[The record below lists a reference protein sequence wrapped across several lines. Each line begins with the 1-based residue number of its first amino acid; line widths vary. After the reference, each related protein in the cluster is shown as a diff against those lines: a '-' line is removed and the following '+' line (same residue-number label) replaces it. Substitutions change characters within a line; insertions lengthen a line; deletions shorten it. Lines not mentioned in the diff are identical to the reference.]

1 MDTRNLSP
9 DSHVAQQS
17 RRDKLRVQQS
27 LSSVQH
33 IDEFPNCLEHY
44 SIRPGLSPDPVHV
57 RNIRNGNILYDSTMF
72 SSEMLNF
79 ATSSHAVSAS
89 KDAIVDQELEP
100 IPAEDSSFTSM
111 SHPVLSNFNA
121 SSPKS
126 TTCDPQECGN
136 WRSLDSQQS
145 YDLMVNYAG
154 GSVGGERNQ
163 KPMFVG
169 EVLSNNARVSNISAS
184 RQFWMPS
191 YFENQDVQLPFTLRN
206 SSGEILSDDS
216 LKEAREMQVTS
227 LPPYQN
233 TLLDVIPSGCFRPR
247 INERIVHSSYAT
259 ASTALHIDNNTS
271 TWMSRPLENYH
282 HWSGEF
288 GLIART
294 SDQELRTIGSD
305 ANTQGLS
312 LSLSSINPPS
322 KVEATHFG
330 EGCASEHLQLKVAR
344 VSQESQQDSK
354 ISKSSSFCAMPK
366 PSIISKGGGKSLHDV
381 VGTSTHA
388 FRSTG
393 PLGPF
398 TGYATILKSSGFLK
412 PAQELLEEFSIITGP
427 KLMRTFEMFERISG
441 DQVSAPDLADTVN
454 TVDEEGG
461 TNGNDISG
469 ISSSTFY
476 SSNKRSGSAGV
487 GGGGSSCGSYG
498 PEYQQM
504 KAKLLFLEEEVG
516 RRYKQYHQQMQMVA
530 SSFESVA
537 GLSAATPYVTV
548 ALKTVSGNFRCL
560 KHAIV
565 DQLKQVTK
573 AVGDDLFSRN
583 TVAVGSK
590 VDTSASRLIYMDQSI
605 QTNKSGGVN
614 VGYHEPQQHI
624 WRPQRGLPERSVAV
638 LRAWLF
644 EHFLH
649 PYPTDTDKHM
659 LATQTGLSRNQV
671 SNWFINARVRLWKP
685 MVEEIHMLEAKGLA
699 EKAGRNDGNS
709 AEGNSQSNDEEGPN
723 KFGTN
728 SVLDKQM
735 ECYGIGSSGGCGEQL
750 DGEEFNREKRSRVE
764 FQVPTT
770 MDGSPMNF
778 LPSQRSGADNGGLGA
793 VSLTLGLRQGIESA
807 QHQIQLQQHK
817 GHFKQQP
824 YGGQMI
830 HDFVG

>member
-27 LSSVQH
+27 LSSVQQ

-169 EVLSNNARVSNISAS
+169 EVLSNNARVSNISTS
-184 RQFWMPS
+184 RQYWMPS
-191 YFENQDVQLPFTLRN
+191 YFENQDVQLPSTLRN

-247 INERIVHSSYAT
+247 INERIVHPSYAT
-259 ASTALHIDNNTS
+259 ESTALHIDNNTS

-354 ISKSSSFCAMPK
+354 IFKSSSFCAVPK

-388 FRSTG
+388 FRNTG

-412 PAQELLEEFSIITGP
+412 PAQELLEEFSIVTGP

-441 DQVSAPDLADTVN
+441 DQVSAPALADTVN

-504 KAKLLFLEEEVG
+504 KAKLLFLEEEVCLLFT
-516 RRYKQYHQQMQMVA
+516 
-530 SSFESVA
+530 SLSFFFFFFTF
-537 GLSAATPYVTV
+537 LR
-548 ALKTVSGNFRCL
+548 GN
-560 KHAIV
+560 II
-565 DQLKQVTK
+565 
-573 AVGDDLFSRN
+573 
-583 TVAVGSK
+583 
-590 VDTSASRLIYMDQSI
+590 IYQ
-605 QTNKSGGVN
+605 
-614 VGYHEPQQHI
+614 
-624 WRPQRGLPERSVAV
+624 ERE
-638 LRAWLF
+638 R
-644 EHFLH
+644 E
-649 PYPTDTDKHM
+649 
-659 LATQTGLSRNQV
+659 RE
-671 SNWFINARVRLWKP
+671 R
-685 MVEEIHMLEAKGLA
+685 
-699 EKAGRNDGNS
+699 
-709 AEGNSQSNDEEGPN
+709 
-723 KFGTN
+723 
-728 SVLDKQM
+728 
-735 ECYGIGSSGGCGEQL
+735 
-750 DGEEFNREKRSRVE
+750 GEEKRRE
-764 FQVPTT
+764 
-770 MDGSPMNF
+770 
-778 LPSQRSGADNGGLGA
+778 
-793 VSLTLGLRQGIESA
+793 ES
-807 QHQIQLQQHK
+807 
-817 GHFKQQP
+817 
-824 YGGQMI
+824 
-830 HDFVG
+830 

>member
-1 MDTRNLSP
+1 MDTRNLRP

-17 RRDKLRVQQS
+17 RRDKLRVQQG

-33 IDEFPNCLEHY
+33 IDEFPGCLEHY
-44 SIRPGLSPDPVHV
+44 SIRPGLSPDLVHV
-57 RNIRNGNILYDSTMF
+57 RNFRNGSILYDSPMF

-89 KDAIVDQELEP
+89 KDAIVGQELGP
-100 IPAEDSSFTSM
+100 IPAENSSFTSI

-121 SSPKS
+121 SPKP
-126 TTCDPQECGN
+126 TTCDPQECVN
-136 WRSLDSQQS
+136 WRSLDPRQS

-169 EVLSNNARVSNISAS
+169 EVLSNNARSSNISTS
-184 RQFWMPS
+184 RQYWMPS
-191 YFENQDVQLPFTLRN
+191 YVENQDVQLPSTLRN
-206 SSGEILSDDS
+206 SSGEILSDDHS
-216 LKEAREMQVTS
+216 LKEAREMQITS

-247 INERIVHSSYAT
+247 INERIVHPSYAT
-259 ASTALHIDNNTS
+259 ESTALDLDNNTS
-271 TWMSRPLENYH
+271 TWMSRSLENHH
-282 HWSGEF
+282 HWSGEL

-294 SDQELRTIGSD
+294 SDQDLRTIGSD

-322 KVEATHFG
+322 KVEVTHFG
-330 EGCASEHLQLKVAR
+330 EGCASEHLQLKEAR
-344 VSQESQQDSK
+344 VSQESHQDSK

-366 PSIISKGGGKSLHDV
+366 PSIISKGGGKSLHDI

-388 FRSTG
+388 FRNTG

-412 PAQELLEEFSIITGP
+412 PAQELLEEFSSLTGP
-427 KLMRTFEMFERISG
+427 KLMRTSEMFDRISG
-441 DQVSAPDLADTVN
+441 DQVNALAMADTVN
-454 TVDEEGG
+454 AVDEEGG
-461 TNGNDISG
+461 TKGTDFPG

-476 SSNKRSGSAGV
+476 SLNKRSGSAGV
-487 GGGGSSCGSYG
+487 GGSGSSCGSYG
-498 PEYQQM
+498 PEHQQM
-504 KAKLLFLEEEVG
+504 KAKLLFLEDEVC

-530 SSFESVA
+530 ASFESVA
-537 GLSAATPYVTV
+537 GLSAATPYVTFS
-548 ALKTVSGNFRCL
+548 LKTVSGNFKSL
-560 KHAIV
+560 KHAIS
-565 DQLKQVTK
+565 DHLKQVTK
-573 AVGDDLFSRN
+573 AVGDNLFYRN
-583 TVAVGSK
+583 AAAAGIK
-590 VDTSASRLIYMDQSI
+590 ADTSTSRLRYMDQSI
-605 QTNKSGGVN
+605 QTNKSAGVN

-624 WRPQRGLPERSVAV
+624 WRPQRGLPERSVAI

-649 PYPTDTDKHM
+649 PYPTDADKHM

-685 MVEEIHMLEAKGLA
+685 MVEEIHLLESKGVG
-699 EKAGRNDGNS
+699 EKAGKNDGDS
-709 AEGNSQSNDEEGPN
+709 AEGNSQSNDEEGSN

-728 SVLDKQM
+728 SVLNKQM
-735 ECYGIGSSGGCGEQL
+735 ECSGIGSSGGSDEQQ
-750 DGEEFNREKRSRVE
+750 DAEQFSREKRSRVE

-778 LPSQRSGADNGGLGA
+778 LPYQRSGTGNGGLGA

-817 GHFKQQP
+817 GHFKQP
-824 YGGQMI
+824 FGGQMI